1 MQETA
6 RNNSKDARRRVSYQS
21 RVNFLRV
28 VFSLLFI
35 AIVVKLAIVQGVRGA
50 YYHRVAQEQYESRVT
65 LRADRGL
72 IYDRNGNLIVSNT
85 YGYSYAADPELLH
98 SQEKARIAKKF
109 SSVFGLP
116 VSFFMDKLK
125 TDSKFVWLA
134 RDISQDQASAL
145 QDFNVYGLIRLKDQQ
160 RLYPYGSAAGQ
171 VLGFINVDGKGASGV
186 ELEFDSLLAGKNG
199 YEIMQVDGIGRKTP
213 SIDYPKVNPT
223 PGSNIQLTIDMNIQ
237 QIVEQELAAGVEK
250 AKAESAS
257 AVFMNPYTGEIL
269 AMANYPSFDPSNYDK
284 LPYND
289 SRDRAITDVYEPGST
304 FKVVTASAALE
315 EGIESPNDMIF
326 ADNGGYSYYGTVIRD
341 FEPAGWITFRRALEL
356 SSNVAFS
363 KIGRKIGADKFY
375 RYARDFGFGAP
386 TGITLPGEVPGE
398 LQKPYE
404 WSKVALPFMSFG
416 YGVMVTTLQMAQA
429 YAAIANGGVLMRPY
443 IVEKITDANGKV
455 LFQNSPME
463 IRRVV
468 TPGVDQT
475 LNGMFVDVVEHGTG
489 REAQMKDVLVAGK
502 TGTAQL
508 LVDGKYSKK
517 YYHASFVGYFPVPNP
532 MIVGY
537 IMVDSPLNGY
547 TGGIVSAPIFKRIA
561 TRIYGIMQRKA
572 VNMSN
577 AGERL
582 VYESR
587 GGSLPSSTVGQ
598 EAESENQANTVVDP
612 SGLIRVPDVTYLD
625 RRSAIAILR
634 GVGLTT
640 SVSGGDHY
648 IVQAEKP
655 SAGAMVQKGSTVHL
669 ALTDARRI
677 DRMPNFLG
685 ANVRKAATFFLSAGI
700 SFHVIGSGK
709 IVRQV
714 PGPGTPIDRKI
725 TVTINCEDKEFDISG
740 LFR

>member
-1 MQETA
+1 MQGTA
-6 RNNSKDARRRVSYQS
+6 RSNSTGTRRRVSYQG
-21 RVNFLRV
+21 RINFLRV
-28 VFSLLFI
+28 VFSLMFV
-35 AIVVKLAIVQGVRGA
+35 AVVVKLAFIQVVKGA
-50 YYHRVAQEQYESRVT
+50 YYHRVAKDQYESRVT
-65 LRADRGL
+65 LRADRGF

-98 SQEKARIAKKF
+98 SQEKARIANKF
-109 SSVFGLP
+109 GAVFGMP
-116 VSFFMDKLK
+116 VSFFMDKLR

-134 RDISQDQASAL
+134 RDITPDQASAL
-145 QDFNVYGLIRLKDQQ
+145 QDFNIYGLIRLQDQQ

-171 VLGFINVDGKGASGV
+171 VLGFTNVDGKGASGV
-186 ELEFDSLLAGKNG
+186 ELEFDPLLAGKNG

-213 SIDYPKVNPT
+213 SVDYPKVNPI
-223 PGSNIQLTIDMNIQ
+223 PGCNVQLTIDMNIQ

-250 AKAESAS
+250 AKAASAT

-269 AMANYPSFDPSNYDK
+269 AMANYPPFDPSNYDK

-289 SRDRAITDVYEPGST
+289 SRNRAITDVYEPGST

-326 ADNGGYSYYGTVIRD
+326 ADNGSYTYYGTVIRD
-341 FEPAGWITFRRALEL
+341 FEPSGWISFRRALEL

-386 TGITLPGEVPGE
+386 TGIMLPGEVPGE
-398 LQKPYE
+398 LPKPYE

-429 YAAIANGGVLMRPY
+429 YAAVANGGILMKPY
-443 IVEKITDANGKV
+443 IVDKITDANGKV
-455 LFQNSPME
+455 IFQNKPME

-468 TPGVDQT
+468 TPAVDQT

-489 REAQMKDVLVAGK
+489 REARVQDMLIAGK

-508 LVDGKYSKK
+508 LVDGKYSKE

-532 MIVGY
+532 VIVGY
-537 IMVDSPLNGY
+537 IMVDSPMNGY

-561 TRIYGIMQRKA
+561 SRIYGIMQRRG
-572 VNMSN
+572 VNISN
-577 AGERL
+577 ADERLAYQTSGGASPSSPAGQNVEGERRPDKIL
-582 VYESR
+582 
-587 GGSLPSSTVGQ
+587 
-598 EAESENQANTVVDP
+598 DP
-612 SGLIRVPDVTYLD
+612 SDMVRVPDVTYLD
-625 RRSAIAILR
+625 RRSAIAILK
-634 GVGLTT
+634 GTDLT
-640 SVSGGDHY
+640 VSAAGDDRY

-655 SAGAMVQKGSTVHL
+655 SAGTMVQKGTTVL
-669 ALTDARRI
+669 LGLTDAKKI
-677 DRMPNFLG
+677 SRMPNFIG

-700 SFHVIGSGK
+700 PFHVVGSGK
-709 IVRQV
+709 IVGQV
-714 PGPGTPIDRKI
+714 PGPGTLIDRKI
-725 TVTINCEDKEFDISG
+725 TATINCEDKQFAISG
-740 LFR
+740 LFK